1 MKVIELAEP
10 YMTNTVAKEPI
21 VLALGFFDGVH
32 RGHQAVIKTAAKKAQ
47 QLGVKLAVMTF
58 DQHPSVIFQKKR
70 AQDLRY
76 LTTLDEKLTCFEELG
91 ADIAYIV
98 KFDEELA
105 YLSPQT
111 FVDKYIVGLHA
122 KAVVAG
128 QDYTYGPKE
137 KANMQTLPLHAK
149 GRFEV
154 VAVDLLQEETKIG
167 STAIRKALDQ
177 GDLALV
183 TRQLGHPYTTK
194 GVVVHGFER
203 GRKLGFPTLNIETK
217 ANKKL
222 PAVGVYAVKV
232 KLADTPK
239 EYMGMA
245 SIGYNE
251 TFGADL
257 AKTLEVNLFDF
268 SKMVYGKK
276 VTVFWE
282 EMIREMVK
290 FSGVAE
296 LVAQLEKDKANVE
309 KIFRRKN

>member
-1 MKVIELAEP
+1 MEVIDLAEP
-10 YMTNTVAKEPI
+10 YMANEIASEPI

-32 RGHQAVIKTAAKKAQ
+32 RGHQAVIKTAAKKAR

-58 DQHPSVIFQKKR
+58 DQHPSVIFQKKK
-70 AQDLRY
+70 AKELRY
-76 LTTLDEKLTCFEELG
+76 LTTLKEKLACFEALG
-91 ADIAYIV
+91 ADLAYVV
-98 KFDEELA
+98 KFDENLA

-128 QDYTYGPKE
+128 KDYTYGPKE

-154 VAVDLLQEETKIG
+154 VTVDLLQEEKKIG
-167 STAIRKALDQ
+167 STSIRKALEK

-183 TRQLGHPYTTK
+183 TRQLGRCYTTK

-203 GRKLGFPTLNIETK
+203 GRKLGFPTLNIET
-217 ANKKL
+217 ATAKKL

-232 KLADTPK
+232 KIADDPNV
-239 EYMGMA
+239 YFGMA

-251 TFGADL
+251 TFGDDL

-268 SKMVYGKK
+268 SQMVYGKE

-282 EMIREMVK
+282 EKLRAMVK
-290 FSGVAE
+290 FSSVKE
-296 LVAQLEKDKANVE
+296 LVAQLEQDKSDAQ
-309 KIFRRKN
+309 KIFQR

>member
-10 YMTNTVAKEPI
+10 YTTNAIAPEPI

-47 QLGVKLAVMTF
+47 ELGVKLAVMTF
-58 DQHPSVIFQKKR
+58 DQHPSVIFQKKK
-70 AQDLRY
+70 AKDLRY
-76 LTTLDEKLTCFEELG
+76 LTTLAEKLACFEELG
-91 ADIAYIV
+91 ADIAYVV
-98 KFDEELA
+98 KFDENLA

-128 QDYTYGPKE
+128 KDYTYGPKE
-137 KANMQTLPLHAK
+137 KANMQTLLLHAK

-154 VAVDLLQEETKIG
+154 ITVELLQEKTKIG
-167 STAIRKALDQ
+167 STTIRRALEQ
-177 GDLALV
+177 GDLPLV
-183 TRQLGHPYTTK
+183 ARQLGHPYTTK
-194 GVVVHGFER
+194 GIVVHGFER
-203 GRKLGFPTLNIETK
+203 GRKLGFPTLNIETTTT
-217 ANKKL
+217 KKL

-232 KLADTPK
+232 KLDGDPK
-239 EYMGMA
+239 QYLGMA

-251 TFGADL
+251 TFGDDL

-268 SKMVYGKK
+268 SQMVYGKE

-282 EMIREMVK
+282 EKLREMVK
-290 FSGVAE
+290 FSGVEE
-296 LVAQLEKDKANVE
+296 LIAQLEEDEANAK
-309 KIFRRKN
+309 KIFQRKN